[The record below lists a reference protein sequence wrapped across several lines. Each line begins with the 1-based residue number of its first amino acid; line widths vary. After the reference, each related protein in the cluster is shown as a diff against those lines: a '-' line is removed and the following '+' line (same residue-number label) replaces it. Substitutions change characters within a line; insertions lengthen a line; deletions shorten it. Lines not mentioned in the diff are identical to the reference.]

1 MQSNLE
7 TFGVIHHHC
16 CTQSNLLGP
25 NTEDCWKSPLKIMLV
40 LFSFNVTSCSGIN
53 NLWKHRSTRRNWKC
67 LSIAVT
73 LCLLVSMTDAR
84 PAAAGSKSL
93 RDHSRYFFV
102 QSSTSNYMAQNSV
115 NTDTSSSSDTL
126 SIFSPLDVLRQNML
140 LEIQRR
146 RIRHAQHRQV
156 KSNKEYLDRIG
167 R

>member
-16 CTQSNLLGP
+16 CTQSKILGTY
-25 NTEDCWKSPLKIMLV
+25 TEAHWTSSLKIMLLV
-40 LFSFNVTSCSGIN
+40 FFFNVTSYGGIN
-53 NLWKHRSTRRNWKC
+53 NLWKHRSMLRNWKG

-73 LCLLVSMTDAR
+73 ICLLISMTDAR
-84 PAAAGSKSL
+84 PAGSKSL
-93 RDHSRYFFV
+93 RDHSRHFFV
-102 QSSTSNYMAQNSV
+102 PSTTANYIIQNSM
-115 NTDTSSSSDTL
+115 NTDSSSSSDTL
-126 SIFSPLDVLRQNML
+126 SIFSPLDILRQNML

-156 KSNKEYLDRIG
+156 QSNKEFLDRIG